1 MRTNELNK
9 IDKLLFSI
17 EDISKSLSISKES
30 AKVTAN
36 RYVKQNFLIR
46 VKRNYYITASNFEK
60 LNEPDLFRLA
70 NLIQVPS
77 YISLTCAL
85 SFYGVSTQQ
94 LQDVIESISLN
105 RTKIY
110 NVKKITFQYF
120 KLKKPFYS
128 NFIRNDNIF
137 IATVEKSLA
146 DAIYLTSIGKYNC
159 DFDAVDFS
167 KINKSEITNLLTSTN
182 EIAINFWSK
191 LCKRYKI

>member
-9 IDKLLFSI
+9 INKPLFSI
-17 EDISKSLSISKES
+17 EDISKNLSITKES

-36 RYVKQNFLIR
+36 RYVKQNFLVR

-60 LNEPDLFRLA
+60 LNEPDLFSLA
-70 NLIQVPS
+70 NFIQVPS
-77 YISLTCAL
+77 YISLTSAL

-94 LQDVIESISLN
+94 LQNVIESISLN
-105 RTKIY
+105 RTKIS
-110 NVKKITFQYF
+110 NVKKIEFQYF
-120 KLKKPFYS
+120 KVKKSFYS
-128 NFIRNDNIF
+128 NFIRNDNFF
-137 IATVEKSLA
+137 IATLEKSLA
-146 DAIYLTSIGKYNC
+146 DAIYLTSIGRYNC

-167 KINKSEITNLLTSTN
+167 KINKSEITYLLINTN